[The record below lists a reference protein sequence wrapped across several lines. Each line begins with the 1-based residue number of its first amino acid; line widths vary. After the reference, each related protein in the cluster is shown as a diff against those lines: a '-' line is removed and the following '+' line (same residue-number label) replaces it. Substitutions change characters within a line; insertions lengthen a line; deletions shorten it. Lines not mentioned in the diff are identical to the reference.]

1 MRRSAIRKP
10 RSADGMLIRKVQGE
24 DRPYI
29 SDMIEAAGNLT
40 GEERL
45 CAVELLDIYLNDPF
59 QKDYFFLAA
68 SDDRGLL
75 AGYICYGPTPL
86 TEGVY
91 DMYWIVVDP
100 GHRREGVGERLL
112 AGAGEILRKEGARML
127 VAETS
132 GLASYEPARRFYLKN
147 GFTQDARIKDFYKP
161 GDDKFIYVKRF

>member
-1 MRRSAIRKP
+1 MRISAIRTP
-10 RSADGMLIRKVQGE
+10 RIADGMLIRKVQAA
-24 DRPYI
+24 DRPSI
-29 SDMIEAAGNLT
+29 ADLIEAAGNLT

-45 CAVELLDIYLNDPF
+45 CAVELLDIYLNDPL

-91 DMYWIVVDP
+91 DMYWIIVDA
-100 GHRREGVGERLL
+100 HRRREGVGDRLL
-112 AGAGEILRKEGARML
+112 AGAEAALNGLGARML

-132 GLASYEPARRFYLKN
+132 GLVSYEPARRFYAKN
-147 GFTQDARIKDFYKP
+147 GFTQDSRIRDFYKP
-161 GDDKFIYVKRF
+161 GDDKIIYVKRF